1 MDRICK
7 WLNIEHGYKYETN
20 DLRALT
26 MIVNLLLIITIGFA
40 SSWFGFALASLGIVK
55 DCKNPNRHI
64 NDFLMHG
71 ASLIMNIYFLSL
83 LYRG

>member
-1 MDRICK
+1 MGKIRK
-7 WLNIEHGYKYETN
+7 FLNIEHGYKYETN

-26 MIVNLLLIITIGFA
+26 MIVNLLLIITVGFA
-40 SSWFGFALASLGIVK
+40 SSWFGFSLAVLGLIK